1 RDIETVVEGL
11 AARRLKGARGLAAA
25 LVQHVTDRDFGAGFD
40 HQPCCFCTNA
50 SRCSSNTGY
59 LAIET
64 FHSSASRCLVV
75 VGSTEHSKTR
85 GLADN
90 ANRFCFSQRILLTAG
105 NLRLEFFEP
114 NLGAGVGGGTPIS
127 AGRKRPAGGDFRTV
141 GQG

>member
-50 SRCSSNTGY
+50 SRCSSNKGY

-64 FHSSASRCLVV
+64 VHSSASRCIVV
-75 VGSTEHSKTR
+75 VGSTEDSKTR
-85 GLADN
+85 GLPDKN
-90 ANRFCFSQRILLTAG
+90 NRFCFSQPILLTVG
-105 NLRLEFFEP
+105 NLRFEFFEP
-114 NLGAGVGGGTPIS
+114 NLRARVGWGTPIS
-127 AGRKRPAGGDFRTV
+127 AWRQRPAGGDFRTV